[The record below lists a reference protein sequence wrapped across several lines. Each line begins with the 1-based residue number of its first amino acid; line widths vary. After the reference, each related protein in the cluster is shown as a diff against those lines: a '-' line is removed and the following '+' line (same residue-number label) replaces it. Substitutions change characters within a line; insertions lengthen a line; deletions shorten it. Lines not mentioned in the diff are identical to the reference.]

1 MHPSLQLNLLNRNS
15 ATMLEMENR
24 THIYE
29 MDMGTRM
36 ETVKN
41 KAEEN
46 VKLTPKELNNKI
58 WGLSI
63 FVKSEQ

>member
-1 MHPSLQLNLLNRNS
+1 MYPSLQLNLLKINS

-46 VKLTPKELNNKI
+46 VGLTPKELNNKI
-58 WGLSI
+58 WGLLI
-63 FVKSEQ
+63 FVKSKQ

>member
-1 MHPSLQLNLLNRNS
+1 
-15 ATMLEMENR
+15 MLEMENR

-46 VKLTPKELNNKI
+46 VGLTPKELNNKI
-58 WGLSI
+58 WGLLI
-63 FVKSEQ
+63 FVKSKQ

>member
-1 MHPSLQLNLLNRNS
+1 MYPSLQLNLLNINS

-46 VKLTPKELNNKI
+46 VGLTPKELNNKI
-58 WGLSI
+58 WGLLI
-63 FVKSEQ
+63 FVKSKQ